1 MYATKNPTVAAVA
14 FGSLKLVVLELDEI
28 V

>member
-1 MYATKNPTVAAVA
+1 LNPTVAAVT